1 MQPIHPMKC
10 SDVSSRYA
18 IGRLLGAG
26 GFGCVFEAWDR
37 RAGCKVAVKRMQRD
51 VPQARDALLQEARCA
66 ALLRHEAFVRVLALA
81 GSGSNRA
88 LVMELVQGQTVQAL
102 LRRHRG
108 GIGPGA
114 ALDIAL
120 QVADAMTQSHDAG
133 LVHGDLTP
141 ANLLQERTGK
151 VRIVDFGVARLYA
164 TPASGPSE
172 VCGTVAYMAPERLLG
187 HPLRPACDIYA
198 LGVMLYEMLAGRHP
212 FAGLRNLALAAALL
226 QNAPDSWPWPGASAA
241 AVVALVR
248 SMTASDPSRRPA
260 SMRAVAA
267 AIRALQRFTPPSRQ
281 APARRRTASPRS
293 TPS

>member
-1 MQPIHPMKC
+1 MTC
-10 SDVSSRYA
+10 LDASSRYA
-18 IGRLLGAG
+18 IGRQLGEG

-37 RAGCKVAVKRMQRD
+37 RAGRKVAVKRLRQGAA
-51 VPQARDALLQEARCA
+51 QAQDTLLLEARCA
-66 ALLRHEAFVRVLALA
+66 ALLRHGAFVRVLALA
-81 GSGSNRA
+81 GSGSDRT
-88 LVMELVQGQTVQAL
+88 LVMELVRGQTVHAL
-102 LRRHRG
+102 LRRHG
-108 GIGPGA
+108 SGIGPDA
-114 ALDIAL
+114 ALRIAV
-120 QVADAMTQSHDAG
+120 QVADAMAQSHDAG

-141 ANLLQERTGK
+141 ANLLQERSGK

-172 VCGTVAYMAPERLLG
+172 VRGTVAYMAPERLLG

-198 LGVMLYEMLAGRHP
+198 LGVVLYEMLAGRHP
-212 FAGLRNLALAAALL
+212 FAGLHDLALAAALL

-248 SMTASDPSRRPA
+248 TMTASDPARRPA

-267 AIRALQRFTPPSRQ
+267 AIRALQRSAPPSRR
-281 APARRRTASPRS
+281 APARRRTASPWS